1 MRVRWNMMRLGNI
14 HHFTPSSTHLFLTHS
29 ELSHSAL
36 IHCIDFYSR
45 MLIDFAMNA
54 YFKDFTRKLI
64 DFVVLSFLRQLF
76 SEVLIV
82 QVRKYRTCMLSQ
94 FLDFTHHILL
104 HAFRMNF
111 LWNNFAWVSLSWLAT
126 TDSPNSDLEIKFN
139 EYNTQFNQ
147 WFLRYIKQEEK

>member
-1 MRVRWNMMRLGNI
+1 MRSVTI
-14 HHFTPSSTHLFLTHS
+14 HHFIPSSTHLLLTHS
-29 ELSHSAL
+29 ELSQSVL

-45 MLIDFAMNA
+45 MLIDFTMHTYA
-54 YFKDFTRKLI
+54 KDFTRDLI
-64 DFVVLSFLRQLF
+64 DFVVLSFSRKLF
-76 SEVLIV
+76 SKVLIV

-111 LWNNFAWVSLSWLAT
+111 LWNNLAWVSLSWLTT

-139 EYNTQFNQ
+139 DYNTKFNQ